1 MLEEFSRNINRQSAP
16 KYVGLTM
23 ACRYFGIVQQSR
35 LKAALEKFSPLAEA
49 DILAATNDREL
60 RLPKQF
66 RIRPRTGE
74 TFVVSND
81 SSTLK
86 IMLQTARQSLDAK
99 TAKGRAV
106 AKESSSCFWDS
117 VCAYKSWAALQP
129 SHLQLGGSYVL
140 PHVLRKHA
148 LAWHMQ
154 RWQSPSAEAFIA
166 HLFELDGRM
175 HEQPQIS
182 TMDKLL
188 EISPD
193 QRAILSKMPPHQT
206 PTKLS
211 RLLGCPLILLPCFAC
226 LWQEA
231 CDKLSAECETCL
243 ANPKLLAEAAAEYIR
258 ANGCAPCPFVLV
270 KHAAS
275 LIASTSPRPAA
286 ADRQGQEH
294 ASVENED

>member
-60 RLPKQF
+60 RFPKKI

-74 TFVVSND
+74 TFNVSND
-81 SSTLK
+81 LSTLK

-117 VCAYKSWAALQP
+117 VRAYKSWAALLP

-182 TMDKLL
+182 TMDAVGDLAGPASHP
-188 EISPD
+188 EQDASAPDPD
-193 QRAILSKMPPHQT
+193 QVEQT
-206 PTKLS
+206 PWMPLDSASMFCVFVARGLRQTLKGVRNLPGKSQVVGGSSCRIYKSQRLRSLS
-211 RLLGCPLILLPCFAC
+211 ICAC
-226 LWQEA
+226 EA
-231 CDKLSAECETCL
+231 RSIVSC
-243 ANPKLLAEAAAEYIR
+243 
-258 ANGCAPCPFVLV
+258 
-270 KHAAS
+270 
-275 LIASTSPRPAA
+275 
-286 ADRQGQEH
+286 
-294 ASVENED
+294 